1 MGQYEPQPS
10 TAPPPYSKYDFPGAD
25 NIGKPGYLKSKWA
38 NILPLSMVKSMTQN
52 RAPGEVVKITICCLV
67 LFVFLLHFTVL
78 ITLPMEINGWAYWRI
93 AGAIIFFIGIA
104 CCLCVFSM
112 HVQFRGPRPNLFRL
126 PMVPF
131 LPCMTVI
138 FNTILISQLS
148 WMTWIRFIIW
158 VGIAISFARGD
169 FTNIEVSQTVHAES
183 HIVRVDAEI
192 TLDLPSGMLTAY
204 KYPIDNEVDSKTPLT
219 VKSVGKVSNVPT
231 FDIEIP
237 KADAGKRFKFTVSS
251 YFTGLLEPRP
261 AEISQADSQ
270 FVELLVNVAH
280 FSAYPTK
287 KVSTTVTLGSGQILF
302 FSEDITPVKKST
314 NKIIYGPFENVAPFE
329 KRVAKFNYENT
340 SPFLAITS
348 LERSIEISHWGNI
361 AIENQVSIRNYGA
374 KLVGPFSRLDYQ
386 RGIGHKISIAGIKSI
401 LPASA
406 KDIYYRDEIGN
417 ISTSNVK
424 NLYSSVE
431 VAIAPRFPLFG
442 GWKTFFIL
450 GYNLPAYENLY
461 RKGNKF
467 ALKMNFLDFL
477 YDDILVDEMTLR
489 IILPETVSNV
499 RLEVP
504 FEVEKLPDEVLKT
517 YLDTS
522 GRRVLVLHKKN
533 LVEGHIQDFIVYYD
547 FNMINMLREPAMLIA
562 ALMVFFTAIII
573 YVRLDFSI
581 SEDKMDELQQRVQV
595 SVDEILSLQ
604 NKRSAIYQTYEDVV
618 SSYKSSKDADRFK
631 ADYKRV
637 EADYK
642 HITQK
647 ISSLQTKLREI
658 YSEGADK
665 VGELQKLDQDYHA
678 LLTKGVSLAENVI
691 SGKISK
697 PQYQT
702 EDGSLSS
709 KKSALVEKME
719 SVAESL

>member
-1 MGQYEPQPS
+1 M
-10 TAPPPYSKYDFPGAD
+10 
-25 NIGKPGYLKSKWA
+25 
-38 NILPLSMVKSMTQN
+38 
-52 RAPGEVVKITICCLV
+52 
-67 LFVFLLHFTVL
+67 
-78 ITLPMEINGWAYWRI
+78 
-93 AGAIIFFIGIA
+93 
-104 CCLCVFSM
+104 
-112 HVQFRGPRPNLFRL
+112 
-126 PMVPF
+126 
-131 LPCMTVI
+131 
-138 FNTILISQLS
+138 
-148 WMTWIRFIIW
+148 
-158 VGIAISFARGD
+158 
-169 FTNIEVSQTVHAES
+169 
-183 HIVRVDAEI
+183 
-192 TLDLPSGMLTAY
+192 
-204 KYPIDNEVDSKTPLT
+204 
-219 VKSVGKVSNVPT
+219 PT
-231 FDIEIP
+231 YDIEIP
-237 KADAGKRFKFTVSS
+237 KVNAGKRFKLTISS
-251 YFTGLLEPRP
+251 YFTGLLKPRP
-261 AEISQADSQ
+261 AQITQADSQ

-287 KVSTTVTLGSGQILF
+287 KVTTTVTLGSGQILF
-302 FSEDITPVKKST
+302 FSEDIEPVKKSI
-314 NKIIYGPFENVAPFE
+314 NKIIYGPFENVTPFE
-329 KRVAKFNYENT
+329 KRVAKFNYENN

-386 RGIGHKISIAGIKSI
+386 RGIGHKIAVAGIKSI

-431 VAIAPRFPLFG
+431 VAIVPRFPLFG

-499 RLEVP
+499 KLEVP

-522 GRRVLVLHKKN
+522 GRKVLVIHKKN
-533 LVEGHIQDFIVYYD
+533 LIEGHIQDFVVYYD

-581 SEDKMDELQQRVQV
+581 SEDKMDELQQRVQA

-637 EADYK
+637 EVDYK

-647 ISSLQTKLREI
+647 ISALQTKLREF

-665 VGELQKLDQDYHA
+665 VGELQKLDQDYHT

-719 SVAESL
+719 SIAESL